1 MAEEQKVVPEK
12 PQKEFITLYEALEIL
27 GVTRKTMYNLMQED
41 ESFPKPF
48 SLAIT
53 DSPREQ
59 QNYRFDREELIKW
72 VKARRVK

>member
-41 ESFPKPF
+41 ESFPNPF

-53 DSPREQ
+53 DSPRGR